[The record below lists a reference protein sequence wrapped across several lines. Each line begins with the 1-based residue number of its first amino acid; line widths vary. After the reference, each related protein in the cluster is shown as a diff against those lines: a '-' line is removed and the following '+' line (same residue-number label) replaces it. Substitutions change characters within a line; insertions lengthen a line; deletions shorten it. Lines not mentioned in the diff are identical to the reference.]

1 MTPKNQRRS
10 LPFIYKIFSMAA
22 ISYHFIDQE
31 KIKFTYKITLQTMGG
46 CPFSYDMPQRGPVF
60 SVGCTGQPT

>member
-1 MTPKNQRRS
+1 
-10 LPFIYKIFSMAA
+10 MAA

-60 SVGCTGQPT
+60 SVGCTGQPTWMVEFKTSTYFVSNNRI